1 MPVLGTKLRLP
12 APRRQLVPRPR
23 LIDQLVVD
31 PRSMPRLVLISAP
44 AGFGKTTLLAQWLTS
59 NGVGRPGGTRHV
71 AWLSLDGAD
80 SDPVRFLSHV
90 VSALRGTNP
99 EVGGEALVL
108 LESDRATP
116 TDVLVSLVNDLD
128 TAAEATV
135 LALDDYHVIDA
146 AAVHDA
152 VTFLLDNLPPQVT
165 LAITT
170 RADPPLPLS
179 RLRAR
184 GELLELRASDLRF
197 TPEEADTF
205 LTQVMGLELG
215 QAQVAALESRTEGW
229 ATGLQLAALSV
240 RGHTGGGDV
249 GVFVDAFTGSHRF
262 VLDYL
267 LDEVLHSQ
275 PDDMRGFLLD
285 TSVLHELTGP
295 LCDAVTGRSDG
306 RQMLDTLERSNVFVV
321 PLDDQ
326 RQWFRYHHLFGDAL
340 QAQLTSSDPDRP
352 AGLHR
357 AAARWYA
364 EHGRLGDAVPHALA
378 GGDSDG
384 SADLV
389 ELALSDLRMR
399 RQDRTLRDWLRALPD
414 DVVRRRPLLAAFVA
428 WVRMSEGDL
437 DGFEAWLDV
446 AEAGLRS
453 AAEGREARNVG
464 AEQMSHGAEAEG
476 RLAEAVRGR
485 EMEMRTLPATIAV
498 YRASLAQ
505 ARGDTAA
512 TIEQAQRALELAGP
526 EDHLARSGA
535 AGFLGLAAWAAGD
548 LNTAVDTFTECVHSL
563 HDAGAIADELGG
575 TVPLASM
582 WLARG
587 RPDEARRLY
596 ERALQTAGR
605 RDGPPV
611 SSTGDLHAGLADILR
626 ERGDLDA
633 ADQHLHTAREMG
645 DRASLLENR
654 HRWYTAMAELLRAR
668 GDLEAAVGMLE
679 RAEPM
684 YLAGFFPDIR
694 PIAASAARLRIAQ
707 GRLPDAWDWARVHN
721 VSADDEPTYLAEFN
735 LLTLAR
741 LLVAQSGT
749 DDDPAGVDA
758 AIDLLDC
765 VLDAA
770 QGAGRGGSIIE
781 TLVVRALAHR
791 ARGDLDAA
799 LADLSRALVQGIP
812 VGYVRMFL
820 DEGRAMEDLLH
831 TAALR
836 GELPGS
842 EHAAELTRIARRDQ
856 EPRPLLAAEA
866 PPGDEAMSDRELE
879 VLGLLATDLT
889 GPEIAERL
897 FVSVNTLRTLTK
909 HIFTKLDVNT
919 RRAAVQRASDLGLL

>member
-1 MPVLGTKLRLP
+1 
-12 APRRQLVPRPR
+12 
-23 LIDQLVVD
+23 
-31 PRSMPRLVLISAP
+31 
-44 AGFGKTTLLAQWLTS
+44 
-59 NGVGRPGGTRHV
+59 
-71 AWLSLDGAD
+71 
-80 SDPVRFLSHV
+80 
-90 VSALRGTNP
+90 
-99 EVGGEALVL
+99 
-108 LESDRATP
+108 
-116 TDVLVSLVNDLD
+116 
-128 TAAEATV
+128 
-135 LALDDYHVIDA
+135 
-146 AAVHDA
+146 
-152 VTFLLDNLPPQVT
+152 
-165 LAITT
+165 
-170 RADPPLPLS
+170 
-179 RLRAR
+179 
-184 GELLELRASDLRF
+184 
-197 TPEEADTF
+197 
-205 LTQVMGLELG
+205 
-215 QAQVAALESRTEGW
+215 
-229 ATGLQLAALSV
+229 
-240 RGHTGGGDV
+240 
-249 GVFVDAFTGSHRF
+249 
-262 VLDYL
+262 
-267 LDEVLHSQ
+267 
-275 PDDMRGFLLD
+275 
-285 TSVLHELTGP
+285 
-295 LCDAVTGRSDG
+295 
-306 RQMLDTLERSNVFVV
+306 
-321 PLDDQ
+321 
-326 RQWFRYHHLFGDAL
+326 
-340 QAQLTSSDPDRP
+340 
-352 AGLHR
+352 
-357 AAARWYA
+357 
-364 EHGRLGDAVPHALA
+364 
-378 GGDSDG
+378 
-384 SADLV
+384 
-389 ELALSDLRMR
+389 
-399 RQDRTLRDWLRALPD
+399 
-414 DVVRRRPLLAAFVA
+414 
-428 WVRMSEGDL
+428 
-437 DGFEAWLDV
+437 
-446 AEAGLRS
+446 
-453 AAEGREARNVG
+453 
-464 AEQMSHGAEAEG
+464 
-476 RLAEAVRGR
+476 
-485 EMEMRTLPATIAV
+485 
-498 YRASLAQ
+498 
-505 ARGDTAA
+505 
-512 TIEQAQRALELAGP
+512 
-526 EDHLARSGA
+526 
-535 AGFLGLAAWAAGD
+535 
-548 LNTAVDTFTECVHSL
+548 
-563 HDAGAIADELGG
+563 
-575 TVPLASM
+575 
-582 WLARG
+582 
-587 RPDEARRLY
+587 
-596 ERALQTAGR
+596 
-605 RDGPPV
+605 V

-897 FVSVNTLRTLTK
+897 FVSVNTLRTHTK